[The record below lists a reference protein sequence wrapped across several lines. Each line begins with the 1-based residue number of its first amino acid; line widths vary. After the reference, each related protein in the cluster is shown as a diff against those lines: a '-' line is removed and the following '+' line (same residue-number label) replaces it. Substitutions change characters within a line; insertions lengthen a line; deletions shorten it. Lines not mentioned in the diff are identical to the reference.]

1 MSVKLR
7 LSRGGTKK
15 RPYYYIVVANSAAPR
30 DGRYIEQIGTFDP
43 MLPKDKTDRLKLDVE
58 RAKHWLSVGA
68 QPTDRVARF
77 LDQHG
82 LMKRIASNNPEK
94 AKPKKKAQERAAAA
108 AEKAAKAAGAEKPA
122 A

>member
-1 MSVKLR
+1 MTVKIR

-15 RPYYYIVVANSAAPR
+15 RPYYYVVVTPSDAPR
-30 DGRYIEQIGTFDP
+30 DGRYIEQIGTFNP
-43 MLPKDKTDRLKLDVE
+43 MLKKDNAERVKIDLD

-77 LDQHG
+77 LDANG
-82 LMKRIASNNPEK
+82 LMKRAPRNNP
-94 AKPKKKAQERAAAA
+94 KKALPGKKRLEREAAE
-108 AEKAAKAAGAEKPA
+108 AEKAAKAAAEANKA